1 MKSDR
6 PFLGAAVEAADPQRA
21 LVLAL
26 MNPAAFP
33 HPVKEIRLI
42 ETHISYVLLTGHF
55 AYKIKKAVNLGF
67 LDFSSLAQRRF
78 CCDEELRVNRRL
90 VPELYLAVVS
100 IGASPGG
107 IAIDGAGEPL
117 EYAVKMREFPQ
128 TALLDLC
135 LSEGSL
141 SPVQIDLLA
150 ERVAEFHGQ
159 IARAGA
165 GDEHGTPASVWRPM
179 SETFKQ
185 LRETLPVV
193 DGDASDL
200 RLLNE
205 LETWS
210 HDEHARLQG
219 VLSARRHDGFVR
231 ECHGDLHLGNIA
243 WLNGAPQIFDGI
255 EFNANLRW
263 IDVMNE
269 VAFLIMDLDERGR
282 PDYACRF
289 LNRYLDVTGDYAGLQ
304 LLPFYRV
311 NRALVRA
318 NVACIRA
325 AQEGAPAGQ
334 AQAAICKQYLACAR
348 RAMAP
353 RARWLLLMHGLSGAG
368 KSTLALHVAEH
379 SGALCV
385 RSDIERKRLCGLPER
400 AHRPADGADSGIY
413 DAETTRATYLCLV
426 QLARQVLDA
435 GFPVVVDAASLKFW
449 QREIFRS
456 QARAQGVRFRLLS
469 CRAAETILQ
478 ARLLARKQGGSD
490 ASDADVAVLRQQ
502 LQSSEPLTDVEQAA
516 AWFVDSGDEAL
527 ERELGRITREL
538 GQIAQEPR

>member
-1 MKSDR
+1 MKSV
-6 PFLGAAVEAADPQRA
+6 GAAVAAADPQRA

-33 HPVKEIRLI
+33 HPVQEIRLI
-42 ETHISYVLLTGHF
+42 ETHISYVLLTGDF

-67 LDFSSLAQRRF
+67 LDFSNLAQRRF

-90 VPELYLAVVS
+90 APDLYLAVVA
-100 IGASPGG
+100 IGPALDGV
-107 IAIDGAGEPL
+107 AIDSAGEPL

-128 TALLDLC
+128 SALLDRC
-135 LSEGSL
+135 LAEGRL

-150 ERVAEFHGQ
+150 EQVAEFHGQ
-159 IARAGA
+159 VARAGA
-165 GDEHGTPASVWRPM
+165 GDDRGSPASVWRPM
-179 SETFKQ
+179 SENFKQ
-185 LRETLPVV
+185 LREALPVV
-193 DGDASDL
+193 DGDAADL

-205 LETWS
+205 LEAWS
-210 HDEHARLQG
+210 RDEYARLQG
-219 VLSARRHDGFVR
+219 VLSARKHDGFVR

-243 WLNGAPQIFDGI
+243 WLNGAPRIFDGI

-269 VAFLIMDLDERGR
+269 VAFLITDLDERGR
-282 PDYACRF
+282 PDYAYRF
-289 LNRYLDVTGDYAGLQ
+289 LNRYLEVTGDYAGVQ

-311 NRALVRA
+311 YRALVRA

-334 AQAAICKQYLACAR
+334 AQAAICAQYLACAR
-348 RAMAP
+348 RAIAP

-368 KSTLALHVAEH
+368 KSTLALRVAEH
-379 SGALCV
+379 GGALCL
-385 RSDIERKRLCGLPER
+385 RSDVERKRLCGLPAR
-400 AHRPADGADSGIY
+400 AHRPAGADSGIY

-456 QARAQGVRFRLLS
+456 QARGQGIRFRLLC

-478 ARLLARKQGGSD
+478 ARLQARQRGGSD
-490 ASDADVAVLRQQ
+490 ASDADVAVLQQQ
-502 LQSSEPLTDVEQAA
+502 LQCSEPLTDVEQAA
-516 AWFVDSGDEAL
+516 AWFVDSGDDAL
-527 ERELGRITREL
+527 ERELGRITRAL
-538 GQIAQEPR
+538 G